1 MAFGGNTMT
10 MGEDN
15 EFLNRLEID
24 EDGNGYIDKW
34 NTGELLFLSYSV
46 SRSDRNWNSVA
57 RSLKP
62 LGEQIRPGDWYTPK
76 NCALQFSK
84 LLNEI
89 DEDGKQKT
97 LPRTEREIPEIL
109 LVKNLQEKR
118 IKELELGVKQIKAAA
133 DVNTTMIDMIE
144 RGEYD
149 GQLLEDIV
157 KTIQE
162 EEKSKQKM
170 YKEYLLK
177 RESLNNSKRLNKSRV
192 TKTKAKTKTV
202 ESKKKTSNFP
212 DSIEGSAHQVEEV
225 IRTIKK
231 EIDADDSVS
240 STKPVAVKTEMDTP
254 ITLNA
259 LLDSKITTSS
269 SVTSSS
275 PYLTSLLCDV
285 ASSNTPATHPLS
297 SLSSLKETEPMED
310 GDSSKADSEAIVKS
324 KEASPRS
331 SVPQSPYPTPAS
343 SPLLNSLLKNSPS
356 STTSFQISVGRE
368 VSPKD
373 VPSPQSFFNPSS
385 ALATAAAQQLAVA
398 TSTNPP
404 FFQQHDIADTSKPLQ
419 SSPVSSASLSAPT
432 LSKLLEMPP
441 STPGKLPPLPILDPP
456 SVQTPI
462 SSVAVPSDLFSS
474 LSKSP
479 NIQATKSKKR
489 PVPESPIK
497 DSTNKE
503 TAEPS
508 FSADTSVLQKSLHS
522 YSLAD
527 KKAAASGVSKES
539 SALFTNE
546 KSPEKF
552 KSALVDTSL
561 ENIALMEEVYN
572 SITETFE
579 LNEEKFPSD
588 NEEQNALK
596 LETENDEGQ
605 PIDDSPVETVQT
617 EKDTVEEE
625 VSASTVKDKLPTI
638 LDVMKKKSSSSVN
651 TNVNQESLSSK
662 ETTVSEP
669 IPAKTVSSSSEE
681 VSEKKFYKSR
691 NINKKDERE
700 KSTESSASQSPK
712 KTKIEPVV
720 QATSTPM
727 ETNLSE
733 EESKSPEP
741 AVDKQQDVKSIKP
754 KEVKSP
760 AYKKQRFFEK
770 SSPEKKE
777 SNESETPAAVRR
789 SGRKGKKGYKKMT
802 KNTPSKQVE
811 PKDQYEFSE
820 ENSVG
825 YDSSNTLCYMPRVK
839 DDAQSE
845 DSRDKLISPQESEN
859 SNTSL
864 PSSDKKSAN
873 LVRSKTDGSKDKIS
887 SVRKALFT
895 SDDEK
900 TADSPTSD
908 EISDHLLSEDK
919 LKKWDE
925 TCEKKDDISSS
936 SNDSVKRTSKVTDSP
951 KKKSLAVKRNSAGK
965 TLSTNKEKKGSTS
978 DSENFSIGTK
988 DLEEISE
995 QEKSENEEK
1004 VSIDMDVD
1012 ASNSNQSSLI
1022 ATESD
1027 KQLDDAEGSESF
1039 QDSIITESSPIPT
1052 NETKDNKEASGKQD
1066 WFNLVSPK
1074 SSEAV
1079 SISSEESEEYESD
1092 NWENQSMGTN
1102 KSASHSSGGRPRP
1115 RRKETVQQKKWKRAV
1130 SIVLREISCHK
1141 NASVFLQKVTDD
1153 VAPGYSEVVHRP
1165 MDLSLLKKNIDN
1177 GVTTTTEEFH
1187 RDLMLMF
1194 QNAIM
1199 YNSSDHDVFQMAMEM
1214 QKDVIKMMMTFLQT
1228 QAENKDDTNES
1239 VSSLRGGRKSLKS
1252 SNKLLVSSSSKH
1264 KEETD

>member
-1 MAFGGNTMT
+1 MAFGGNIMT

-118 IKELELGVKQIKAAA
+118 INELESGVKQIKAAA
-133 DVNTTMIDMIE
+133 DVNTTMIEMIE

-162 EEKSKQKM
+162 EEMSKQKM

-212 DSIEGSAHQVEEV
+212 DSIEGSAYQVE
-225 IRTIKK
+225 

-240 STKPVAVKTEMDTP
+240 STKPVVVKTEMDTP

-404 FFQQHDIADTSKPLQ
+404 FFQQYDIVDTSKPLQ

-479 NIQATKSKKR
+479 NMQATKSKKR
-489 PVPESPIK
+489 PMPESPIK

-508 FSADTSVLQKSLHS
+508 FSADTSVLQK
-522 YSLAD
+522 
-527 KKAAASGVSKES
+527 K
-539 SALFTNE
+539 
-546 KSPEKF
+546 KF

-579 LNEEKFPSD
+579 LNDEKFPSD

-596 LETENDEGQ
+596 ITENDEGQ
-605 PIDDSPVETVQT
+605 PIEDSPVETVQT

-625 VSASTVKDKLPTI
+625 LSASNVKDKLPTI
-638 LDVMKKKSSSSVN
+638 LDVIKKKSTSVN

-669 IPAKTVSSSSEE
+669 IPAKTVSSPSEE
-681 VSEKKFYKSR
+681 ISEKKFYKSR
-691 NINKKDERE
+691 NINKKDEKE

-712 KTKIEPVV
+712 KTKTEPVIQV
-720 QATSTPM
+720 TSTPM

-741 AVDKQQDVKSIKP
+741 TVDKQQDVKSIKS
-754 KEVKSP
+754 KEVKSL

-777 SNESETPAAVRR
+777 SIESETPAAIRR
-789 SGRKGKKGYKKMT
+789 SGRKGKKGYRKMT

-873 LVRSKTDGSKDKIS
+873 LVRSKTDGSKDKTS
-887 SVRKALFT
+887 SVRKVLFT

-925 TCEKKDDISSS
+925 TCEKKRYISSS

-965 TLSTNKEKKGSTS
+965 TLSMNK
-978 DSENFSIGTK
+978 ENFSIGTK

-1022 ATESD
+1022 TAESD

-1052 NETKDNKEASGKQD
+1052 NETKDNKETSGKQD

-1177 GVTTTTEEFH
+1177 GITTTTEEFH

-1214 QKDVIKMMMTFLQT
+1214 QKDVIKMIMTFLQT

-1252 SNKLLVSSSSKH
+1252 SNKLLVSR
-1264 KEETD
+1264 KEETTQ